1 MKYECLFCLCRIKR
15 KLNPCIILLL
25 VGRTKSDKA
34 LLENTSKT
42 KKQDID
48 LFKYIAVDSF
58 HGDLFGDLKDVL
70 MMNVNSAI

>member
-1 MKYECLFCLCRIKR
+1 MFVLFVPDK
-15 KLNPCIILLL
+15 KKVKSTCIILLL
-25 VGRTKSDKA
+25 VGRTKGDEA

-48 LFKYIAVDSF
+48 LFKYIAF

-70 MMNVNSAI
+70 MMNANSAI

>member
-1 MKYECLFCLCRIKR
+1 MKYVCLFCLCRIKR

-48 LFKYIAVDSF
+48 LFKYIAF

>member
-1 MKYECLFCLCRIKR
+1 MFVLFVPDK
-15 KLNPCIILLL
+15 KKVKSTCITLLL
-25 VGRTKSDKA
+25 VGRTKGDKA

-70 MMNVNSAI
+70 MMNANSAI